1 MRLRRDPPV
10 GYSQPLV
17 ALISCQKFPPCDSC
31 HRELKE
37 IHLTHKMRSPGFSV
51 LPLTFGE
58 VLVLGLSFLKHK
70 KIELG

>member
-1 MRLRRDPPV
+1 MVTANPV
-10 GYSQPLV
+10 V
-17 ALISCQKFPPCDSC
+17 ALISCQKFPPCDSSC

-37 IHLTHKMRSPGFSV
+37 IHLTHKMRSPGASV